1 MRAQT
6 QESVFPREVAAVVEG
21 GAIVA
26 VEGEAVVVVDEW
38 EGLGI
43 SSKREVAASRLLS
56 LARNK

>member
-43 SSKREVAASRLLS
+43 LCGSLS
-56 LARNK
+56 QLILVS